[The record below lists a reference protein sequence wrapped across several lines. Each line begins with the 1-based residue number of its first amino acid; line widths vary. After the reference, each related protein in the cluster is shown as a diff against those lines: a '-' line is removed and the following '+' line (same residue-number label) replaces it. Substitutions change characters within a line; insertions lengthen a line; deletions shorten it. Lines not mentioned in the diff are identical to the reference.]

1 MNSMPTIIFHTTGEL
16 APESFSPHRRKTRS
30 LWMRAM
36 SIAAL
41 SVAVMLLAGC
51 GEKKST
57 EDPGQGNQGDGS
69 YELFETY
76 RAAAIEGKPYPG
88 LPGKGKKL
96 GFANIYGTQPFC
108 ISVEKSIIAHARRA
122 GFSEENII
130 IMDNQY
136 KADIALKNADI
147 MLSKRPDVFIEF
159 QADENVNHIVSR
171 KFKAAGIPVIAIDV
185 PVPGAPFMGVDNWG
199 MSRMGGKE
207 MARLI
212 KTTWGGWDAVDMVL
226 LLQMPSGGEIT
237 MRRSEGFAKALVE
250 EFGQKAEKKIVRA
263 DGGMGQTEQ
272 AKAAM
277 DDVLA
282 THPKAKK
289 IAITSINEQTM
300 AGVIASLQGAGRWN
314 EEDIIII
321 SLGVDELG
329 QSQIRDGSADAG
341 IASFPETYGQYV
353 IPAVCALLQGKS
365 VPPEILV
372 NHKVITKKN
381 IDEYYPRKK

>member
-1 MNSMPTIIFHTTGEL
+1 MNPMPIVVVC
-16 APESFSPHRRKTRS
+16 S
-30 LWMRAM
+30 
-36 SIAAL
+36 
-41 SVAVMLLAGC
+41 AVMLIAGC
-51 GEKKST
+51 GAKRSSQEQA
-57 EDPGQGNQGDGS
+57 GQAKQDEGPC
-69 YELFETY
+69 ELFEVY
-76 RAAAIEGKPYPG
+76 RTAAKAGKPYPG

-108 ISVEKSIIAHARRA
+108 ISVEKSLIEHAKRA
-122 GFSEENII
+122 GFSEDNII

-199 MSRMGGKE
+199 MSRMGGQE

-212 KTTWGGWDAVDMVL
+212 KTSWGGWDAVDMVL
-226 LLQMPSGGEIT
+226 LLQMPSGGDIT
-237 MRRSEGFAKALVE
+237 MRRSEGFAKALVA
-250 EFGQKAEKKIVRA
+250 EFGEKAEKKIVRA

-314 EEDIIII
+314 EDDIIII

-353 IPAVCALLQGKS
+353 IPAVCALLQGKP
-365 VPPEILV
+365 VPSEILV
-372 NHKVITKKN
+372 NHKVITKEN
-381 IDEYYPRKK
+381 IDEYYPKSK